1 MPDDSR
7 RFIGGQYNPKSPTEQ
22 QVIEAFDQI
31 AMETQWDGK
40 TIVAHAI
47 IELAKSRGYA
57 ADMVI
62 APTLLDARL
71 SDLLTKV
78 IHATN
83 MLTSTIE
90 GVEQ

>member
-1 MPDDSR
+1 MAKDDR
-7 RFIGGQYNPKSPTEQ
+7 RFIGGQYNPNSPTEQ
-22 QVIEAFDQI
+22 QVIDAFDQI

-47 IELAKSRGYA
+47 IALAKSRGYA

-83 MLTSTIE
+83 TLTSIVEGIE
-90 GVEQ
+90 Q

>member
-7 RFIGGQYNPKSPTEQ
+7 RFIGGQYNPKTTTDQ

-47 IELAKSRGYA
+47 IALAKSRGYT

-83 MLTSTIE
+83 TLTEIVE
-90 GVEQ
+90 GIDS